1 MMMNTTE
8 WRYTVMFR
16 ERLAPHPRFERFE
29 LLASAE
35 DRADEL
41 RAAGWLDITVEPARI
56 DTHSYARIGSH
67 LRTGYGHQPRGAH
80 LCAIAADGI
89 TPCEAVSARW
99 ASGHCAQRPSTRRPS
114 KRWEGCFDAEAPAT
128 ARDSMNRATGY
139 VAAEG

>member
-1 MMMNTTE
+1 MNTTE

-67 LRTGYGHQPRGAH
+67 LRTGYGYQLRGAR
-80 LCAIAADGI
+80 LCAPGSHGLQ
-89 TPCEAVSARW
+89 PCEAVSTRW
-99 ASGHCAQRPSTRRPS
+99 RSGHCVERPSTLRPA
-114 KRWEGCFDAEAPAT
+114 KGWVGCFNSESPAT
-128 ARDSMNRATGY
+128 ARNSMNLAAGY
-139 VAAEG
+139 VAA